1 MSLKKLAI
9 LIILIVLTIIVAISC
24 KTQNI
29 MRGAHR
35 EDRAGWTFVHLEG
48 ASREIGYQHG
58 RLLAAEIDD
67 LLKAMSVNLEKVT
80 GRDWPFYRKAAETIL
95 WPKIDR
101 PVQMEIEG
109 IAEGIRA
116 GVPGLKYDKFDIAAL
131 NGWME
136 LAWYYVPVL
145 EAEEKGT
152 AVESKAPPSCR
163 AFIATGSNTAD
174 GRIVI
179 AHNLWM
185 DYLTGERWNVILD
198 IVPDTGRRM
207 LMDALPGFV
216 HSGSDFAFNDAGLV
230 FAETTISGFTGFKKD
245 GVPSFVRS
253 RRAAQY
259 GASIDDFIRTM
270 INDGNGAMANDWLVG
285 DFKTNEIAR
294 LELGLKNNRV
304 WRTNDGYFVGANF
317 PSNKKLIAEETT
329 FDPNNA
335 GQSVYVRRDRWEQLM
350 AENKG
355 KIDIE
360 KAMAFLGD
368 HIDPRTG
375 ETAAGADR
383 LCGHVDVDP
392 KGVPEFPW
400 LPFFPG
406 GSANGKATSADL
418 AKEMK
423 MWARMGHSC
432 GEDFLAEPFAAAHP
446 EFAWQLPY
454 LKDMKAIP
462 GPSFRGNSSGPRI
475 RGQVTQLPN
484 PRSGVE

>member
-35 EDRAGWTFVHLEG
+35 EDRAGWTLVHLEG
-48 ASREIGYQHG
+48 ASREMGYQHG
-58 RLLAAEIDD
+58 RLLAVEIDG
-67 LLKAMSVNLEKVT
+67 LLKAMSVNLEKIT

-109 IAEGIRA
+109 IVEGLRA

-152 AVESKAPPSCR
+152 AVESKAPPSCS
-163 AFIATGSNTAD
+163 AFIATGSYTTD
-174 GRIVI
+174 GKIVI

-216 HSGSDFAFNDAGLV
+216 HSGSDFAFNDAGLL
-230 FAETTISGFTGFKKD
+230 FTETTIAKYAGFNKD
-245 GVPSFVRS
+245 GVPSFSRS
-253 RRAAQY
+253 RTAAQY
-259 GASIDDFIRTM
+259 AASIDDFVRIMTA
-270 INDGNGAMANDWLVG
+270 NGNGAMANSWLIG
-285 DFKTNEIAR
+285 DLHANEIAR
-294 LELGLKNNRV
+294 LELGLKNHRI
-304 WRTNDGYFVGANF
+304 WRTGDGYFIGSNF
-317 PSNKKLIAEETT
+317 PSDEKLIAEETT
-329 FDPNNA
+329 FNPDDRS
-335 GQSVYVRRDRWEQLM
+335 QSVFIRRDRWEQLM

-375 ETAAGADR
+375 EIAAGADA
-383 LCGHVDVDP
+383 LCGHVDKDP
-392 KGVPEFPW
+392 KGAPEFFWP
-400 LPFFPG
+400 PFCPAG
-406 GSANGKATSADL
+406 ATQAKATSAAL
-418 AKEMK
+418 AEKMK
-423 MWARMGHSC
+423 FWARMGHPC
-432 GEDFLAEPFAAAHP
+432 GEDFLAEPFVAAHP
-446 EFAWQLPY
+446 EFSWLLPY
-454 LKDMKAIP
+454 LKDMKAHP
-462 GPSFRGNSSGPRI
+462 WTLFQGK
-475 RGQVTQLPN
+475 
-484 PRSGVE
+484 